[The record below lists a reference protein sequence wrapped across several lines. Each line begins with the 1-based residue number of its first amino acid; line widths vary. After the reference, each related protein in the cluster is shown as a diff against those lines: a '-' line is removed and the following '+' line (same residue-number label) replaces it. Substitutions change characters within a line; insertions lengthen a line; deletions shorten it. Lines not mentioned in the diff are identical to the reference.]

1 MKRAAGNCK
10 QSQPADEETR
20 TKFRHESLLQDYLL
34 RQKEFVSKKKMMQAA
49 KQKRDVLLAEI
60 RFLRRRYS
68 HLLKIKSAETEPE
81 VRHQNSDVQP
91 KKLARKKKH
100 ANEAVVNKP
109 SRVSP
114 EGGGGGGEH
123 IVSEPVREEKKRKNR
138 VVNGRKVGKKKT
150 AVQDQVSLNV

>member
-1 MKRAAGNCK
+1 MKGAAGNCK

-34 RQKEFVSKKKMMQAA
+34 RQKEFVSKKKMMQDA

-91 KKLARKKKH
+91 KKLARKKKD

-114 EGGGGGGEH
+114 EGGGGGGGVEH
-123 IVSEPVREEKKRKNR
+123 IVSEPVRVEKKRKNH
-138 VVNGRKVGKKKT
+138 VVNGRKVGKKKI
-150 AVQDQVSLNV
+150 AVQD

>member
-34 RQKEFVSKKKMMQAA
+34 RQKEFVSKKQMIQAA
-49 KQKRDVLLAEI
+49 KQKRDILLAEI

-91 KKLARKKKH
+91 KKLAKKKKD

-109 SRVSP
+109 SRASP
-114 EGGGGGGEH
+114 EGGGVEH
-123 IVSEPVREEKKRKNR
+123 IVSEPVRVEKKRKNR
-138 VVNGRKVGKKKT
+138 VVNGRKVGKKKI